1 MAWQDPPWRLVAEPG
16 LAAELDYTQLPDLA
30 QVDPAQTVDPYVK
43 LAQALLNAAGT
54 SPALEV
60 DGLFGPATNM
70 AVVWSQVRALLP
82 PTGVV
87 DADTWLALAASG
99 QRPRL
104 EPGPD
109 GPPMAGPPIA
119 LLQRLLNE
127 AGAYPYL
134 VVDGSFDTLTVDRL
148 REFQLSR
155 GLYQSGVVDADTWY
169 ALGNVHVDEGPIAYF
184 RLVYEYDGSWWA
196 NPEQPTVRLARI
208 EEFDAAAPLS
218 DPLESDDALAG
229 AWVEVWDE
237 YDRPLYRRFLHDP
250 FGLSL
255 ELRPGEGEVDERRV
269 NPNPAGEFE
278 VVIPYQARSW
288 AVAVFS
294 SPLNA
299 ALAGQPASVIQVDR
313 L

>member
-1 MAWQDPPWRLVAEPG
+1 
-16 LAAELDYTQLPDLA
+16 
-30 QVDPAQTVDPYVK
+30 
-43 LAQALLNAAGT
+43 LLNAAGT
-54 SPALEV
+54 SPVLDV

-70 AVVWSQVRALLP
+70 AVVWQQVRALLP
-82 PTGVV
+82 PTGVI
-87 DADTWLALAASG
+87 DPDTWLALAASG

-104 EPGPD
+104 EPGGD

-119 LLQRLLNE
+119 QLQRLLNE
-127 AGAYPYL
+127 AGAFPYL
-134 VVDGSFDTLTVDRL
+134 VVDGSLDALTADRL

-155 GLYQSGVVDADTWY
+155 GLPQTGVVDLDTWY
-169 ALGNVHVDEGPIAYF
+169 ALGNVHLDEGPIAFF
-184 RLVYEYDGSWWA
+184 RLVYEYDSAWWA
-196 NPEQPTVRLARI
+196 EPEEPSVRLARI

-218 DPLESDDALAG
+218 DPLESDEALAG

-237 YDRPLYRRFLHDP
+237 HDRPLYRRFLHDP

-255 ELRPGEGEVDERRV
+255 EQPPGPGEVLERSVTASPR
-269 NPNPAGEFE
+269 GEFD

-288 AVAVFS
+288 SVAVFS

-299 ALAGQPASVIQVDR
+299 AQSGQPASVIQVDR